1 MCVLIVYLVFELVGV
16 LVLFLVEVDEVV
28 SDTLLDSG
36 LHVPANLEGV
46 TCDVADLD
54 VLRDRKLL
62 HLYDAAAL

>member
-28 SDTLLDSG
+28 SDALLDPG

-62 HLYDAAAL
+62 HLYDAAVL